1 MREMTSAEGCVWN
14 ELASGPRTALDISN
28 DSGVCRSRVHTI
40 LNRFEDEGL
49 VILIEARSRRNRSGI
64 YARRDM
70 CPDAVPADLK
80 GYSRT
85 SDLILDLLL
94 TDGGLTARDLADI
107 LQWRYSDMHSARRSI
122 KYTLERLMREGKVE
136 KSSDK
141 PPVWRLVR

>member
-49 VILIEARSRRNRSGI
+49 VILTEARSRSNRSGI

-80 GYSRT
+80 GYGRT
-85 SDLILDLLL
+85 SDLILDLLR
-94 TDGGLTARDLADI
+94 TDGGLTVRDLADI
-107 LQWRYSDMHSARRSI
+107 LQSRYSNMCSAEHSIRFV
-122 KYTLERLMREGKVE
+122 LDRLMREGKVD

-141 PPVWRLVR
+141 PAVWRLVR